1 MVTVGD
7 QIRLLKVLKVL
18 LRLNSSRRGSRF
30 TMNSL
35 KPAVLLS
42 VALAA
47 AVEAACAKPSHA
59 TRTTSVASTTTP
71 AQTNVD
77 WFRTSPNAYA
87 GRSYISLF
95 LPHNRC

>member
-1 MVTVGD
+1 
-7 QIRLLKVLKVL
+7 
-18 LRLNSSRRGSRF
+18 
-30 TMNSL
+30 MNSL

-59 TRTTSVASTTTP
+59 TRTTSVASTTTL

-87 GRSYISLF
+87 GMSDISPFILC
-95 LPHNRC
+95 NRC